1 MKIALTGATGFI
13 GTKLVAA
20 LLARGDQV
28 TVLTR
33 DANRAR
39 ERVRGVPGQPAS
51 LTIVEANLEQAGP
64 WQAALD
70 RVDAVIHLAGESI
83 AGKRWDARQKQ
94 ILRDSRIEST
104 RHLVEA
110 IGKAAARPRVLVSA
124 SGADYYPFAQTS
136 VGDFDDDEV
145 SEADPAGDDFLAKLC
160 TAWEAEARAA
170 EQLGVRV
177 VMMRTGVVL
186 GERGG
191 ALAKM
196 ETPFKLFA
204 GGRIGSGRQWFSWI
218 HVDDVITAYLA
229 AVDDPRYRGPLNLVT
244 DSVRNAEFARQ
255 LGHAL
260 HRPSWLPVPA
270 FALRLAVGELAE
282 TLLNGRRVVPAGLR
296 ALGFSWKH
304 PDLAEALKT
313 VA

>member
-20 LLARGDQV
+20 LVTRGDQV

-33 DANRAR
+33 DATRAR
-39 ERVRGVPGQPAS
+39 DKVRGA
-51 LTIVEANLEQAGP
+51 TIVEVNLEQAGP
-64 WQAALD
+64 WQASLD
-70 RVDAVIHLAGESI
+70 GVDAIIHLAGESI

-104 RHLVEA
+104 RNIVGA
-110 IGKAAARPRVLVSA
+110 IGKAASRPRVLVSA
-124 SGADYYPFAQTS
+124 SGVDYYPFAKTAL
-136 VGDFDDDEV
+136 GDLDDDEV
-145 SEADPAGDDFLAKLC
+145 TEIDPAGDDFLAKLC
-160 TAWEAEARAA
+160 KAWEAEASTA

-177 VMMRTGVVL
+177 VMMRTGIVL

-204 GGRIGSGRQWFSWI
+204 GGRIGSGHQWFSWI
-218 HVDDVITAYLA
+218 HVDDVLAAYLA
-229 AVDDPRYRGPLNLVT
+229 AVDDARYRGPLNLVT
-244 DSVRNAEFARQ
+244 DSVRNAEFSKQ
-255 LGHAL
+255 LGRAL

-270 FALRLAVGELAE
+270 FALRIAVGELAE
-282 TLLNGRRVVPAGLR
+282 SLLNGRRVVPAGLR
-296 ALGFSWKH
+296 TLGFSWKH
-304 PDLAEALKT
+304 PELPEALKS

>member
-20 LLARGDQV
+20 LLARGDHV

-33 DANRAR
+33 DAARAR
-39 ERVRGVPGQPAS
+39 AKLGQPPAPAVP
-51 LTIVEANLEQAGP
+51 LTIVEANLEQPGV

-70 RVDAVIHLAGESI
+70 GVEAVVHLAGEPI

-104 RHLVEA
+104 RHLVQA
-110 IGKAAARPRVLVSA
+110 IATAAVRPRVLVST
-124 SGADYYPFAQTS
+124 SGADYYPFAKTG

-145 SEADPAGDDFLAKLC
+145 TEADPAGDGFLAKLC
-160 TAWEAEARAA
+160 TGWEAEARAA
-170 EQLGVRV
+170 EALGVRV
-177 VMMRTGVVL
+177 VIMRTGVVL
-186 GERGG
+186 GEHGG

-196 ETPFKLFA
+196 ETPFKLFG
-204 GGRIGSGRQWFSWI
+204 GGRIGSGTQWFSWI
-218 HVDDVITAYLA
+218 HVDDVISAYLA
-229 AVDDPRYRGPLNLVT
+229 AVADDRYRGPLNLVT
-244 DSVRNAEFARQ
+244 DSVRNAEFAMQ
-255 LGHAL
+255 LGRAL

-296 ALGFSWKH
+296 KLGFAWKH
-304 PDLAEALKT
+304 PMLAEALRS
-313 VA
+313 AA

>member
-20 LLARGDQV
+20 LVARGDQV

-33 DANRAR
+33 DAIRAR
-39 ERVRGVPGQPAS
+39 DKVRGA
-51 LTIVEANLEQAGP
+51 TIVEANLEQAGS
-64 WQAALD
+64 WQASLD
-70 RVDAVIHLAGESI
+70 GIEAIIHLAGESI

-104 RHLVEA
+104 RNIVAA
-110 IGKAAARPRVLVSA
+110 IGKAASRPRVLVSA
-124 SGADYYPFAQTS
+124 SGVDYYPFAQTS
-136 VGDFDDDEV
+136 VGEFDDDAVIET
-145 SEADPAGDDFLAKLC
+145 DPSGDDFLAKLC
-160 TAWEAEARAA
+160 KAWEAEASTA
-170 EQLGVRV
+170 EPLGVRV

-204 GGRIGSGRQWFSWI
+204 GGRIGSGQQWFSWI
-218 HVDDVITAYLA
+218 HVDDVIAAYLA

-244 DSVRNAEFARQ
+244 DSVRNAEFSKQ
-255 LGHAL
+255 LGRAL

-270 FALRLAVGELAE
+270 FALRIAVGELAE

-296 ALGFSWKH
+296 TLWFSWKH
-304 PDLAEALKT
+304 PDLPEALMS